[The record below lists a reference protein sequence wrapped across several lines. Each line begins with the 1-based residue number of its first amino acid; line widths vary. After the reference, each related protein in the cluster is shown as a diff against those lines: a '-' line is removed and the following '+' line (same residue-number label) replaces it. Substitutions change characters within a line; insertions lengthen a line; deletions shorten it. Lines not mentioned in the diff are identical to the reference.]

1 MNRFRQRVHEQLSR
15 NKDSSKSS
23 KKDKNSGSGTA
34 SPAQTTSLNTSGST
48 NSPSSSNH
56 NTPNNSTP
64 TLVDSRNKPL
74 PSNENGPGGSG
85 HGSLHPSPQ
94 GTPGS
99 VPHSQNFLPPQ
110 HGIGGLGGQ
119 SGAGAPGT
127 PTRQGHPMA
136 PSVVISPSAGGNA
149 PHIPPPGAAETMPG
163 DLAPPRPGAK
173 NSAFDRLTS
182 TPKDV
187 PEGIRTP
194 KRQHSSRF
202 DISDQRQ
209 RELDKLPGFH
219 EVPPNRRQELFMQK
233 IDQCNI
239 IFDFNDAS
247 GDMKSKEIKR
257 LALHELLDY
266 VANNRQV
273 ITEPMYPRVVD
284 MFSKNLFRPIP
295 PPVNPQGEAFDPEE
309 DEPVLEVAW
318 PHIQVVYEFFLRFIE
333 SQDFNT
339 NIAKG
344 FIDHGFVL
352 QLLELFDSEDPRERD
367 FLKTTLHRIY
377 GKFLNLRS
385 YIRRSINNVFFQF
398 VYETERFNGIAELLE
413 ILGSIINGFAL
424 PLKEEHKLFLTR
436 VLMPMHKVKS
446 LSMYHPQL
454 AYCIVQFLE
463 KDAALTEEV
472 VLGLLRYW
480 PKVNSTKEV
489 MFLNEVEDIF
499 EVMDPAEFAKVQE
512 PIFHQLAKSVA
523 SPHFQVAERA
533 LYFWNNDYFC
543 NLISDNVEVILPIM
557 FAPLYENS
565 KGHWNRTIHG
575 MVYNAMKLF
584 MEINPQLF
592 DECSHD
598 YTEAQ
603 NNADQVKAER
613 KSKWDRLAEQAKRN
627 SASVQIALAPNT
639 NPRGQKVNPPP
650 RIDEDS
656 ITQDSQ
662 KRLDALRLQDESASG
677 REVRRPRESERQ
689 NSSHGYQT
697 DSNSRPSRLDR
708 NGSAGPGAAT
718 PPVISRE
725 NSSTV
730 VPRA

>member
-1 MNRFRQRVHEQLSR
+1 MKGFRQRVSDKLRAH
-15 NKDSSKSS
+15 DSKSS
-23 KKDKNSGSGTA
+23 SKKKDQSGTA
-34 SPAQTTSLNTSGST
+34 SPSHGGSGTHSPAGSAHATPTSSTTQLPIDPRSKPLPGAGGDNAGSASHTAASQPGQPGAPNSLAPGSQYMGGQQMAQGST
-48 NSPSSSNH
+48 N
-56 NTPNNSTP
+56 
-64 TLVDSRNKPL
+64 
-74 PSNENGPGGSG
+74 NGMSGGG
-85 HGSLHPSPQ
+85 
-94 GTPGS
+94 
-99 VPHSQNFLPPQ
+99 
-110 HGIGGLGGQ
+110 
-119 SGAGAPGT
+119 PGT
-127 PTRQGHPMA
+127 PTRAGQPLA
-136 PSVVISPSAGGNA
+136 PSVVISPSA
-149 PHIPPPGAAETMPG
+149 PHVPPPGAAETMPG
-163 DLAPPRPGAK
+163 DLLPPKAGSK
-173 NSAFDRLTS
+173 SLLFDRLQT

-187 PEGIRTP
+187 AEGIRTP

-202 DISDQRQ
+202 DISDQSK
-209 RELDKLPGFH
+209 RELEKLPGFH
-219 EVPPNRRQELFMQK
+219 EVAPNKREELFMQK

-273 ITEPMYPRVVD
+273 ITERMYPRVVE
-284 MFSKNLFRPIP
+284 MFAKNLFRPIP

-339 NIAKG
+339 NIAKQY
-344 FIDHGFVL
+344 IDHSFVL
-352 QLLELFDSEDPRERD
+352 QASLRRLGGTELQANKRQLLELFDSEDPRERD

-398 VYETERFNGIAELLE
+398 IYETERFNGIAELLE

-436 VLMPMHKVKS
+436 VLIPLHKVKS

-512 PIFHQLAKSVA
+512 PLFNQLAKSVA

-533 LYFWNNDYFC
+533 LYFWNNEYFC
-543 NLISDNVEVILPIM
+543 NLVSDNVEVILPIM

-584 MEINPQLF
+584 MEVNPQLF
-592 DECSHD
+592 DECSRE
-598 YTEAQ
+598 YAEKQQ
-603 NNADQVKAER
+603 NA
-613 KSKWDRLAEQAKRN
+613 SKEQQSRQQRWDKLAELA
-627 SASVQIALAPNT
+627 ASKKTGKANDKLPLAATGSKGASPM
-639 NPRGQKVNPPP
+639 RV
-650 RIDEDS
+650 EDS
-656 ITQDSQ
+656 DPLSQDSQ
-662 KRLDALRLQDESASG
+662 RRLEALRLQDDAMSNRDRKPKDYA
-677 REVRRPRESERQ
+677 VR
-689 NSSHGYQT
+689 
-697 DSNSRPSRLDR
+697 
-708 NGSAGPGAAT
+708 
-718 PPVISRE
+718 
-725 NSSTV
+725 
-730 VPRA
+730 

>member
-1 MNRFRQRVHEQLSR
+1 MKGFRQRVQEQLSR
-15 NKDSSKSS
+15 NKDREGNKLAK
-23 KKDKNSGSGTA
+23 KKDGSSGTA
-34 SPAQTTSLNTSGST
+34 SPHGGSSGQSPA
-48 NSPSSSNH
+48 NSNAV
-56 NTPNNSTP
+56 TP
-64 TLVDSRNKPL
+64 TSSTSNLVDPRNKPL
-74 PSNENGPGGSG
+74 PGPEGPTQPGPGAPSPGTQQANTGFGFGMGQGQQMNNGGAQSPGSG
-85 HGSLHPSPQ
+85 
-94 GTPGS
+94 PG
-99 VPHSQNFLPPQ
+99 Q
-110 HGIGGLGGQ
+110 GLGTMTRH
-119 SGAGAPGT
+119 SLPGG
-127 PTRQGHPMA
+127 P
-136 PSVVISPSAGGNA
+136 PSVVVSPSA
-149 PHIPPPGAAETMPG
+149 PHIPPPGAAETMPH
-163 DLAPPRPGAK
+163 DLAPPKAGTK
-173 NSAFDRLTS
+173 SLMFDRLQA
-182 TPKDV
+182 TPKDTV

-209 RELDKLPGFH
+209 RELEKLPGFH

-233 IDQCNI
+233 LDQCNI

-266 VANNRQV
+266 VAQNRQV
-273 ITEPMYPRVVD
+273 ISEPMYPRVVE
-284 MFSKNLFRPIP
+284 MFAKNLFRPIP
-295 PPVNPQGEAFDPEE
+295 PPMNPQGEAFDPEE

-339 NIAKG
+339 NFAKQY
-344 FIDHGFVL
+344 IDHGFVL

-385 YIRRSINNVFFQF
+385 FIRRSINNVFFQF
-398 VYETERFNGIAELLE
+398 IYETERFNGIAELLE

-436 VLMPMHKVKS
+436 VLIPLHKVKS

-512 PIFHQLAKSVA
+512 PLFNQLAKSVA

-533 LYFWNNDYFC
+533 LYFWNNEYFC
-543 NLISDNVEVILPIM
+543 NLVSDNVDVILPIM

-584 MEINPQLF
+584 MEVNPQLF

-598 YTEAQ
+598 YTEQQ
-603 NNADQVKAER
+603 NNAEAVKQNRQA
-613 KSKWDRLAEQAKRN
+613 KWDRLSQLAESMKSNVNGGAHNTAVSRPPEAYGGGRN
-627 SASVQIALAPNT
+627 GAGIGAGAGTSGATNLAQYIRPDGAGAIS
-639 NPRGQKVNPPP
+639 PGS
-650 RIDEDS
+650 DGLA
-656 ITQDSQ
+656 QDSQ
-662 KRLDALRLQDESASG
+662 RRMEQLRLQDDRERTGSRSG
-677 REVRRPRESERQ
+677 PNKDYNSVR
-689 NSSHGYQT
+689 
-697 DSNSRPSRLDR
+697 
-708 NGSAGPGAAT
+708 
-718 PPVISRE
+718 
-725 NSSTV
+725 
-730 VPRA
+730 

>member
-1 MNRFRQRVHEQLSR
+1 MKRFSRALSR
-15 NKDSSKSS
+15 GKGDSKSS
-23 KKDKNSGSGTA
+23 KKNKDSKDGTA
-34 SPAQTTSLNTSGST
+34 SPSSSGSRET
-48 NSPSSSNH
+48 QSPVLTPSSS
-56 NTPNNSTP
+56 TST
-64 TLVDSRNKPL
+64 LNDIRNKPL
-74 PSNENGPGGSG
+74 PPGNAGIHGPDHGGPALQGQPSQLPSQVLPDRFNIG
-85 HGSLHPSPQ
+85 TQPSP
-94 GTPGS
+94 
-99 VPHSQNFLPPQ
+99 N
-110 HGIGGLGGQ
+110 
-119 SGAGAPGT
+119 GAGASSRHGGT
-127 PTRQGHPMA
+127 LPPT
-136 PSVVISPSAGGNA
+136 VVISPSA
-149 PHIPPPGAAETMPG
+149 PHIPPPGAAETMPH
-163 DLAPPRPGAK
+163 DLAPPKAGQK
-173 NSAFDRLTS
+173 SLMFDRLHQ

-187 PEGIRTP
+187 PEGLRTP

-202 DISDQRQ
+202 DISAH
-209 RELDKLPGFH
+209 RELEKLPGFH

-233 IDQCNI
+233 IDQCNV

-247 GDMKSKEIKR
+247 ADMKSKEIKR

-273 ITEPMYPRVVD
+273 ITEPMYPRVVE
-284 MFSKNLFRPIP
+284 MFAKNLFRPIP
-295 PPVNPQGEAFDPEE
+295 PPMNPQGDAFDPEE

-339 NIAKG
+339 NIAKSY
-344 FIDHGFVL
+344 IDHSFVL

-385 YIRRSINNVFFQF
+385 FIRRSINNVFFQF
-398 VYETERFNGIAELLE
+398 TYETERFNGVAELLE

-436 VLMPMHKVKS
+436 VLLPLHKVKS

-463 KDAALTEEV
+463 KDASLTEEV

-489 MFLNEVEDIF
+489 MYLNEVEDIF

-512 PIFHQLAKSVA
+512 PLFHQLAKSVA

-533 LYFWNNDYFC
+533 LYFWNNEYFC
-543 NLISDNVEVILPIM
+543 NLVSDNVEIILPIM

-592 DECSHD
+592 DDCSHE
-598 YTEAQ
+598 YTEQQ
-603 NNADQVKAER
+603 NNAAAREALRER
-613 KSKWDRLAEQAKRN
+613 KWAAITEQANKRRPSN
-627 SASVQIALAPNT
+627 GVPGNGSTTAKLNILPRVEEADSVT
-639 NPRGQKVNPPP
+639 
-650 RIDEDS
+650 EDN
-656 ITQDSQ
+656 Q
-662 KRLDALRLQDESASG
+662 KRLDSLKLQDADRSN
-677 REVRRPRESERQ
+677 RRANAHERQ
-689 NSSHGYQT
+689 SSV
-697 DSNSRPSRLDR
+697 
-708 NGSAGPGAAT
+708 GSAR
-718 PPVISRE
+718 SQR
-725 NSSTV
+725 
-730 VPRA
+730 

>member
-1 MNRFRQRVHEQLSR
+1 MKGFRQRVHDQLSR
-15 NKDSSKSS
+15 GKSEKSS
-23 KKDKNSGSGTA
+23 KKKDSSSGTSSPSHGA
-34 SPAQTTSLNTSGST
+34 S
-48 NSPSSSNH
+48 NSPSGSAHATPSSSQ
-56 NTPNNSTP
+56 TQ
-64 TLVDSRNKPL
+64 LIDSRNKPL
-74 PSNENGPGGSG
+74 PAGDSASG
-85 HGSLHPSPQ
+85 N
-94 GTPGS
+94 PGS
-99 VPHSQNFLPPQ
+99 QP
-110 HGIGGLGGQ
+110 GQ
-119 SGAGAPGT
+119 SGGPNSVGGGAQFGGQQGIMGLGAGGAAASGPGT
-127 PTRQGHPMA
+127 PHRAGQPLA
-136 PSVVISPSAGGNA
+136 PSVIISPSA

-163 DLAPPRPGAK
+163 DLLPPKAGQK
-173 NSAFDRLTS
+173 SLIFDRLQT
-182 TPKDV
+182 TPKDNV
-187 PEGIRTP
+187 EGIRTP

-202 DISDQRQ
+202 DISDQRA
-209 RELDKLPGFH
+209 RDLEKLPGFH
-219 EVPPNRRQELFMQK
+219 EVPPNKREDLFMQK

-273 ITEPMYPRVVD
+273 ITERMYPRVVE
-284 MFSKNLFRPIP
+284 MFAKNLFRPIP
-295 PPVNPQGEAFDPEE
+295 PPMNPQGEAFDPEE

-339 NIAKG
+339 NIAKSY
-344 FIDHGFVL
+344 IDHSFVL
-352 QLLELFDSEDPRERD
+352 NLLELFDSEDPRERD

-398 VYETERFNGIAELLE
+398 TYETERFNGIAELLE

-436 VLMPMHKVKS
+436 VLIPLHKVKS

-512 PIFHQLAKSVA
+512 PLFNQLAKSVA

-533 LYFWNNDYFC
+533 LYFWNNEYFC
-543 NLISDNVEVILPIM
+543 NLVSDNVEVILPIM

-584 MEINPQLF
+584 MEVNPQLF
-592 DECSHD
+592 DDCSHD
-598 YTEAQ
+598 YAESQ
-603 NNADQVKAER
+603 NNAGER
-613 KSKWDRLAEQAKRN
+613 QRNRESRWETLEKLAEARKN
-627 SASVQIALAPNT
+627 GKIPDKAAST
-639 NPRGQKVNPPP
+639 SSKVTSPM
-650 RIDEDS
+650 
-656 ITQDSQ
+656 
-662 KRLDALRLQDESASG
+662 RLDDSDPLSQGRLEALRLQDDGTTPKE
-677 REVRRPRESERQ
+677 RRPKDFERQ
-689 NSSHGYQT
+689 GSQT
-697 DSNSRPSRLDR
+697 SVR
-708 NGSAGPGAAT
+708 
-718 PPVISRE
+718 
-725 NSSTV
+725 
-730 VPRA
+730 

>member
-1 MNRFRQRVHEQLSR
+1 MKGFRQRVHEQLARAKSDKSTSKK
-15 NKDSSKSS
+15 KDSNNGTSS
-23 KKDKNSGSGTA
+23 PSHGASSSPSGSA
-34 SPAQTTSLNTSGST
+34 HA
-48 NSPSSSNH
+48 
-56 NTPNNSTP
+56 TP
-64 TLVDSRNKPL
+64 TSSQTQLTDARNKPL
-74 PSNENGPGGSG
+74 PSGDGATGSTGSLQPGQPGVPSSLGAGSSFGGQQGTGNFGGASSAAASGSG
-85 HGSLHPSPQ
+85 
-94 GTPGS
+94 TP
-99 VPHSQNFLPPQ
+99 HRA
-110 HGIGGLGGQ
+110 GQ
-119 SGAGAPGT
+119 PL
-127 PTRQGHPMA
+127 A
-136 PSVVISPSAGGNA
+136 PSVIISPSA
-149 PHIPPPGAAETMPG
+149 PHIPAPGAAETMPG
-163 DLAPPRPGAK
+163 DLLPPKAGQK
-173 NSAFDRLTS
+173 SLIFDRLQT
-182 TPKDV
+182 TPKDNV
-187 PEGIRTP
+187 EGIRTP

-209 RELDKLPGFH
+209 RELEKLPGFH
-219 EVPPNRRQELFMQK
+219 EVPPNKREELFMQK
-233 IDQCNI
+233 LDQCNI

-273 ITEPMYPRVVD
+273 ITERMYPRVVE
-284 MFSKNLFRPIP
+284 MFAKNLFRPIP
-295 PPVNPQGEAFDPEE
+295 PPMNPQGEAFDPEE

-339 NIAKG
+339 NIAKAY
-344 FIDHGFVL
+344 IDHSFVL
-352 QLLELFDSEDPRERD
+352 NLLELFDSEDPRERD

-398 VYETERFNGIAELLE
+398 SYETERFNGIAELLE

-436 VLMPMHKVKS
+436 VLLPMHKVKS

-512 PIFHQLAKSVA
+512 PLFNQLAKSVA

-533 LYFWNNDYFC
+533 LYFWNNEYFC
-543 NLISDNVEVILPIM
+543 NLVSDNVEVILPIM

-584 MEINPQLF
+584 MEVNPQLF
-592 DECSHD
+592 DDCSHD
-598 YTEAQ
+598 YAESQ
-603 NNADQVKAER
+603 NNASER
-613 KSKWDRLAEQAKRN
+613 ERSRQSRWEKLEKLAEARKN
-627 SASVQIALAPNT
+627 GDVVDNKVAS
-639 NPRGQKVNPPP
+639 KVGSPM
-650 RIDEDS
+650 
-656 ITQDSQ
+656 
-662 KRLDALRLQDESASG
+662 RLDESDPLRMEALRLQDDAKD
-677 REVRRPRESERQ
+677 RRPKEFERQ
-689 NSSHGYQT
+689 GSQT
-697 DSNSRPSRLDR
+697 SVR
-708 NGSAGPGAAT
+708 
-718 PPVISRE
+718 
-725 NSSTV
+725 
-730 VPRA
+730 

>member
-1 MNRFRQRVHEQLSR
+1 MKGFRQRVHEQLSR
-15 NKDSSKSS
+15 AKESNKSS
-23 KKDKNSGSGTA
+23 KKKDTNNSGVA
-34 SPAQTTSLNTSGST
+34 SPL
-48 NSPSSSNH
+48 SSS
-56 NTPNNSTP
+56 TTPGGESRSPNNSNTATP
-64 TLVDSRNKPL
+64 TSSSTNVSDIRAKGGNEGAPNHASHVASNATPGQHLMAQHPAPANAAGRGTGHL
-74 PSNENGPGGSG
+74 PS
-85 HGSLHPSPQ
+85 
-94 GTPGS
+94 
-99 VPHSQNFLPPQ
+99 V
-110 HGIGGLGGQ
+110 I
-119 SGAGAPGT
+119 
-127 PTRQGHPMA
+127 
-136 PSVVISPSAGGNA
+136 ISPSVPAV
-149 PHIPPPGAAETMPG
+149 PSPGATETMPG
-163 DLAPPRPGAK
+163 DLAPPKAGQK
-173 NSAFDRLTS
+173 SLLFDRLQS

-202 DISDQRQ
+202 DVSDQRA
-209 RELDKLPGFH
+209 RDLEKLPGFH

-239 IFDFNDAS
+239 IFDFNDQTA
-247 GDMKSKEIKR
+247 DMKSKEIKR

-266 VANNRQV
+266 VANNRSV
-273 ITEPMYPRVVD
+273 ITEPMYPKVVE
-284 MFSKNLFRPIP
+284 MFSKNLFRPVP

-339 NIAKG
+339 NIAKAY
-344 FIDHGFVL
+344 IDHQFVL

-398 VYETERFNGIAELLE
+398 IYETERFNGIAELLE

-436 VLMPMHKVKS
+436 VLLPLHKVKS

-463 KDAALTEEV
+463 KDSALTEEV

-480 PKVNSTKEV
+480 PKTNSTKEV

-512 PIFHQLAKSVA
+512 PLFNQLAKSVA

-533 LYFWNNDYFC
+533 LYFWNNEYFC
-543 NLISDNVEVILPIM
+543 NLVSDNVETILPIM

-592 DECSHD
+592 DDCSHD
-598 YTEAQ
+598 YNELQAS
-603 NNADQVKAER
+603 ADKR
-613 KSKWDRLAEQAKRN
+613 EQARKAKWEKLDEQADKMK
-627 SASVQIALAPNT
+627 SGLGPPAAPKA
-639 NPRGQKVNPPP
+639 KV
-650 RIDEDS
+650 DGDA
-656 ITQDSQ
+656 TQDSQ
-662 KRLDALRLQDESASG
+662 QRLDALKLHDESGTAKPTTS
-677 REVRRPRESERQ
+677 RRRADSKGQARVHKARVSVDSSKSRRSRN
-689 NSSHGYQT
+689 NSLSSADDSKPQT
-697 DSNSRPSRLDR
+697 AAA
-708 NGSAGPGAAT
+708 GSATDAAAAR
-718 PPVISRE
+718 RE
-725 NSSTV
+725 IAMRTGEGGL
-730 VPRA
+730 